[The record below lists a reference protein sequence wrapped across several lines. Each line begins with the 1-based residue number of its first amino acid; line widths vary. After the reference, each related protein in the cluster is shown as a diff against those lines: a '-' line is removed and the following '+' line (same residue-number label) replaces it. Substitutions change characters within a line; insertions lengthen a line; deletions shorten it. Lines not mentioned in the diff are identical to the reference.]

1 MRDGQGDDPEA
12 QTLAGLLADLADDPE
27 APPST
32 VTAASVIAAAR
43 AGQAGQSERPA
54 DDAPRRG
61 LRVIGGGAAG
71 TPRRRTGLI
80 ALVAAASV
88 AAVAAVVIPLTLN
101 TGATNTSAL
110 GGREA
115 AADSQSATAPTE
127 AAMQAAPAPP
137 AADLSAPA
145 ASDVGSGSAHSG
157 SANSGDASSGRA
169 NSDAAGSAAG
179 SAEAQPDAAEPGSTT
194 AESCWPALSP
204 TAAAALTSALPAGA
218 FGKPQPLLQD
228 CGADPVAGASLPG
241 TGPGTELVVRVSK
254 AAAGACARASGE
266 AVSRCV
272 AAGDGQSAEGEYVG
286 TDAAGTVT
294 AFAYGDGFEV
304 AVGGPTASAGV
315 PAAPTGLTTA
325 QLQSAAGALLD
336 AIG

>member
-1 MRDGQGDDPEA
+1 MTVRDGQGDDPEA
-12 QTLAGLLADLADDPE
+12 QTLAGLLADLADDPG

-43 AGQAGQSERPA
+43 AGQAGQGERPA
-54 DDAPRRG
+54 ENEPRRG

-101 TGATNTSAL
+101 PGSTTTSAESA
-110 GGREA
+110 RETVA
-115 AADSQSATAPTE
+115 AAAQSATGSDE

-145 ASDVGSGSAHSG
+145 ASDVGSGSADSG
-157 SANSGDASSGRA
+157 SA

-179 SAEAQPDAAEPGSTT
+179 SAEAQADAAAPGATT
-194 AESCWPALSP
+194 ADSCWPVLDP

-218 FGKPQPLLQD
+218 FGKPQPLLQA
-228 CGADPVAGASLPG
+228 CGPDPVAGASLSG
-241 TGPGTELVVRVSK
+241 TSPGTELVVRVSK
-254 AAAGACARASGE
+254 TAAGACARASGE
-266 AVSRCV
+266 AGSRCV
-272 AAGDGQSAEGEYVG
+272 AAGGGQSAEGEYVG
-286 TDAAGTVT
+286 TDAAGAVT
-294 AFAYGDGFEV
+294 AFAYGGGLEV

-315 PAAPTGLTTA
+315 PAAPAGLTTA